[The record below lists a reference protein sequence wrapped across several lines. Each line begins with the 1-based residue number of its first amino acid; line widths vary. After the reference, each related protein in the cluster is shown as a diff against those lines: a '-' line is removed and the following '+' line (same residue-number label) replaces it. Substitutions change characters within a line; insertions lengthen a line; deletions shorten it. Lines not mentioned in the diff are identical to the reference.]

1 MALDADCSM
10 KILFVTNQVPF
21 PPDNGVRIV
30 SHHAMRLMNEAGHE
44 LALAVLTEETDAPAK
59 RFARAAA
66 YCQKDRAWWLPLP
79 RRSPIGVQLSAA
91 LRGSLYFVERYRC
104 AAFRRKLKGLIEAF
118 HPDAIHFDIITL
130 AQYVAIAP
138 PGVGTIA
145 SINDSNGLTLENA
158 LAQGKYAGLS
168 RVYRKMQLKH
178 TRRYEGTV
186 YPRFDAVHLM
196 SEIDAAYL
204 KKLNPSINT
213 VVISN
218 GVDPSIF
225 KIADQARNQID
236 IIFVGKLVADNLEG
250 LQTFLE
256 VSWPLI
262 ESQYRD
268 AKLHIVGDVGAQAQ
282 RLKAAFGARN
292 NVVFHGYIENLTDV
306 YRDCG
311 IAIVPINKDCGL
323 INKVI
328 EAMAAGL
335 AVVGFEKTFA
345 SIKEAEDG
353 RDFVSAADYVHF
365 GQVVARLIRDDS
377 RRISIQNA
385 AHVLAKRYYEWS
397 TRAARYESM
406 YRLSAERAMSR
417 LTVPVAK

>member
-1 MALDADCSM
+1 M

-30 SHHAMRLMNEAGHE
+30 SHHAMRLMSEAGHE
-44 LALAVLTEETDAPAK
+44 LALAVLTEETDDPAK

-66 YCQKDRAWWLPLP
+66 YCQKDRAWWMPLP
-79 RRSPIGVQLSAA
+79 RRSRIDVQLSAA
-91 LRGSLYFVERYRC
+91 LREKLYFVERYRC
-104 AAFRRKLKGLIEAF
+104 TAFRLKLTGLIEIF
-118 HPDAIHFDIITL
+118 RPDAIHFDIITL
-130 AQYVAIAP
+130 LQYVAIAP
-138 PGVGTIA
+138 AGVGTVA

-158 LAQGKYAGLS
+158 LVQGKYAGLT
-168 RVYRKMQLKH
+168 RVYRKMQLRH
-178 TRRYEGTV
+178 TRRYEATE

-204 KKLNPSINT
+204 TRLNPSINT

-218 GVDPSIF
+218 GVDPLIF
-225 KIADQARNQID
+225 KIADQTRNKID
-236 IIFVGKLVADNLEG
+236 LIFVGKLVADNLQG
-250 LQTFLE
+250 LRTFLE

-268 AKLHIVGDVGAQAQ
+268 LKLHIIGEVGAEAQ
-282 RLKAAFGARN
+282 RLKANFGDRN
-292 NVVFHGYIENLTDV
+292 NIVFHGYIENLTDV
-306 YRDCG
+306 YRNCG

-335 AVVGFEKTFA
+335 AVVGFGKTFA
-345 SIKEAEDG
+345 SIREAKDG
-353 RDFVSAADYVHF
+353 QDFVSAADFAHF
-365 GQVVARLIRDDS
+365 GQVVADLIRDDS

-385 AHVLAKRYYEWS
+385 AHVLAKQYYKWS

-406 YRLSAERAMSR
+406 YRLSAERAMSK
-417 LTVPVAK
+417 LTVPAAD